1 MKNQKTNSLPL
12 PCRFDTEGL
21 RYLESRLINAAVA
34 KEMRISAIGG
44 FVHFPFLQDGEIV
57 AWKCRSIADKKFQFV
72 AYVDENKKNSDK
84 DGSKLP
90 FFNMIHP
97 QDTQYLIITEGE
109 FDCLVL
115 KQLGAKNVVSLPSGA
130 GCVDRVFKQYFK
142 FLQQFEMIYIAFDS
156 DKPGDEAASKAL
168 QYIPI
173 EKYRRLKFPLDEDG
187 NPYKDANDW
196 LLACPSIDFHD
207 LAYCMLQAKKVES
220 PSITHMSE
228 LDDSAFDAIDVGL
241 STGFKSLDSI
251 LGGLRKEEITL
262 ITSETGSG
270 KTTFAIN
277 LVVNLVNQKAS
288 VWINS
293 FEMKDRSIRR
303 KIAGIVLKKEI
314 DTLKISEYDVKKFK
328 EWELNHKI
336 YINSYDKYMHIEKIK
351 KEVEFACLGH
361 KIDYIVFDHLDF
373 LYDVQDK
380 NAFAAVSKVMQ
391 ELHILCSRYK
401 IGIILIAHPK
411 QIPGI
416 VREVTVNDLKG
427 GSCIRQISENIII
440 LTRKDLIN
448 SEDSGKTTVSVVKN
462 RELGKIGRFDLKYNY
477 KSCIYSDFETNI
489 EFTPYMPY
497 KDE

>member
-1 MKNQKTNSLPL
+1 MQNSKTHSLPL
-12 PCRFDTEGL
+12 PCRFDDEGL
-21 RYLESRLINAAVA
+21 TYLDSRLINATVA
-34 KEMRISAIGG
+34 TEMRISAIGG
-44 FVHFPFLQDGEIV
+44 FVHFPFLQDGEIF
-57 AWKCRSIADKKFQFV
+57 AWKCRSITDKKFQFV
-72 AYVDENKKNSDK
+72 AYVDEEKKNGTK

-97 QDTQYLIITEGE
+97 QDKQYLIITEGE

-130 GCVDRVFKQYFK
+130 SCVDRVFKQYFK
-142 FLQQFEMIYIAFDS
+142 FLQQFELIFIAFDS
-156 DKPGDEAASKAL
+156 DKAGDDAASKAL
-168 QYIPI
+168 QYIPF

-187 NPYKDANDW
+187 IPYKDANDW
-196 LLACPSIDFHD
+196 LLACPLIDKQD
-207 LAYCMLQAKKVES
+207 LDYCMLQAKKIES
-220 PSITHMSE
+220 PSITHLSE

-241 STGFKSLDSI
+241 STGFKSLDHV
-251 LGGLRKEEITL
+251 LGGLRKEELTL

-270 KTTFAIN
+270 KTTFAMN
-277 LVVNLVNQKAS
+277 LVVNLVNQSAS

-314 DTLKISEYDVKKFK
+314 DTQKINDCDVKKFK
-328 EWELNHKI
+328 EWEQKHKI
-336 YINSYDKYMHIEKIK
+336 YINSHDNYMYIDKLK
-351 KEVEFACLGH
+351 KEVEFACLGY
-361 KIDYIVFDHLDF
+361 KVDYIVFDHLDF

-411 QIPGI
+411 QIQGV
-416 VREVTVNDLKG
+416 VREITFNDLKG
-427 GSCIRQISENIII
+427 GSCIRQMSENIII

-448 SEDSGKTTVSVVKN
+448 SEESGKTTVSVVKN

-477 KSCIYSDFETNI
+477 KSCIYSDCETKI
-489 EFTPYMPY
+489 EFMPYMPY
-497 KDE
+497 KDD